1 MVNKKQGKL
10 MMKEILER
18 YSFVEKDQ
26 QLREW
31 PPSEQ
36 DLKTK
41 FVVPMLQAL
50 NWDVYDFNQVRE
62 QKNFFGLIPDFILRD
77 DHDKII
83 LVEVKP
89 TSAYNE
95 LKNDLKKYR
104 DNPIVRKKAAV
115 VFLTTF
121 KDCRIC
127 TLGKKKGMRTMEIS
141 CSHYISDFDKLW
153 NYLSNSEEGFKTRTY
168 EKALAPRR

>member
-1 MVNKKQGKL
+1 MVSKKQGRL
-10 MMKEILER
+10 MMRRILER
-18 YSFVEKDQ
+18 YSSLEKDR
-26 QLREW
+26 QLRER

-62 QKNFFGLIPDFILRD
+62 QKNFFGLLPDFILSD
-77 DHDKII
+77 DYGKTI

-95 LKNDLKKYR
+95 LENDRKKYS
-104 DNPIVRKKAAV
+104 DNPNVRRKAAV

-121 KDCRIC
+121 KDSRIC

-153 NYLSNSEEGFKTRTY
+153 NYLSNSEEGFKTRTH